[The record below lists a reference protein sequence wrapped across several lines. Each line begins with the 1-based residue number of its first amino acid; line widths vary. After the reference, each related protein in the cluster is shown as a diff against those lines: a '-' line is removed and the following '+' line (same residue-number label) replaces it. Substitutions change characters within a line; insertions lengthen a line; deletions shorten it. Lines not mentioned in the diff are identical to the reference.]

1 MNNKEN
7 LKTAFRTLAGKNRL
21 AKHYIK
27 KKLAQDAGE
36 HRVTVNAGSKEGGG
50 SHVLLDGEGRVIA
63 GLGGKFKG
71 QNIDRIERKKFINQN
86 AWGRQRK
93 ALTEKAKA
101 RQAKID
107 AGRPGHSVTVGTVTD
122 NVRDAINQKGDLQSA
137 YATLKDQ
144 IAGLKEGTGIENKNG
159 RFEVSFNAFPSY
171 KLRTDMKNNGFK
183 WDPNTKVWHTTDRE
197 KLDQVLSRHFT
208 ERT

>member
-1 MNNKEN
+1 MTNQNG
-7 LKTAFRTLAGKNRL
+7 LKAAFRALAGKSRL

-36 HRVTVNAGSKEGGG
+36 HRVTVNAGSKEGGEG
-50 SHVLLDGEGRVIA
+50 GEWYKSEGENGTAHESI
-63 GLGGKFKG
+63 
-71 QNIDRIERKKFINQN
+71 IN
-86 AWGRQRK
+86 
-93 ALTEKAKA
+93 
-101 RQAKID
+101 
-107 AGRPGHSVTVGTVTD
+107 
-122 NVRDAINQKGDLQSA
+122 
-137 YATLKDQ
+137 TLKDQ
-144 IAGLKEGTGIENKNG
+144 GFNEQPKTETPTAQPRQATPTQQAEGKQYEGTGIENKND
-159 RFEVSFNAFPSY
+159 RFEVSFNATPSY

>member
-36 HRVTVNAGSKEGGG
+36 HWVTVNAGSKEGGG

-71 QNIDRIERKKFINQN
+71 QNIDR
-86 AWGRQRK
+86 
-93 ALTEKAKA
+93 
-101 RQAKID
+101 
-107 AGRPGHSVTVGTVTD
+107 
-122 NVRDAINQKGDLQSA
+122 
-137 YATLKDQ
+137 
-144 IAGLKEGTGIENKNG
+144 
-159 RFEVSFNAFPSY
+159 
-171 KLRTDMKNNGFK
+171 
-183 WDPNTKVWHTTDRE
+183 E